1 MDTKTLIVE
10 TVAAATKL
18 PPHEIA
24 SILEVPKVPEL
35 GDFALPCFRL
45 AAKLKKDPKLIAK
58 DVAAHLKFPK
68 GSAVK
73 EAKVVGAYVNFFLNS
88 SNLAETVLSEV
99 FKEKESFGAGTK
111 KKEKVMIEGFGQPN
125 THKAIHVGHLRNIS
139 LSDSLAKVL
148 KFAGYPVVTADYVGD
163 IGTHVAKV
171 MWHMQKYHLLH
182 EHQKQKNK
190 GEWLGNLYA
199 EASKKVKDHPE
210 YEKEVAET
218 LQLLESGKDK
228 DLTNLWKLT
237 RIWSLQEFKRIYKQL
252 GVKFDIWFFESQV
265 EEAGKK
271 IALEL
276 LKKKIARKDQGALLV
291 DLSAY
296 DLDVYLILKSDGTSL
311 YSTKDLELAK
321 LKFEKYK
328 IDRSIYVVG
337 SEQSLYF
344 KQLFKTLELM
354 GFKQAS
360 KCYHLAYELV
370 MLATGKMSSRSG
382 EVVLYSDLF
391 EKAKDKALQ
400 EVKKRNPKLKKAEEI
415 AEKIA
420 LAALKYGMLKQA
432 PSKVITFDWE
442 RALEFQGDTGPYLQY
457 SLVRANKILEKVGK
471 PNIKIDFNLLKAE
484 QEVNLVK
491 KILAFKEIVA
501 KAAEQYAPYLV
512 ASYAFELTQAFNEF
526 YEKCPV
532 AQADKNT
539 KEARTLLVWAFAQ
552 TLKNAL
558 NLLGIEE
565 VSVM

>member
-10 TVAAATKL
+10 TISAATKL

-45 AAKLKKDPKLIAK
+45 AAKMKKDPKLIAK
-58 DVAAHLKFPK
+58 DVAAHVKFSK
-68 GSAVK
+68 GSAIK
-73 EAKVVGAYVNFFLNS
+73 EVKVVGPYVNFFLS
-88 SNLAETVLSEV
+88 RSNLAKTVLTEV
-99 FKEKESFGAGTK
+99 FKAKDNFGAGTK
-111 KKEKVMIEGFGQPN
+111 KQEKLMVEFSNPN
-125 THKAIHVGHLRNIS
+125 THKAFHVGHLRNAV
-139 LSDSLAKVL
+139 LGDSLVRTL
-148 KFAGYPVVTADYVGD
+148 RFLGFPVIAANYMGD

-171 MWHMQKYHLLH
+171 MWFMEKYHSLH
-182 EHQKQKNK
+182 EHKTQKNK
-190 GEWLGNLYA
+190 GEWIGNLYA
-199 EASKKVKDHPE
+199 EAAKKVENHPE
-210 YEKEVAET
+210 YEKEVSGV
-218 LQLLESGKDK
+218 LQELESGKNK
-228 DLTNLWKLT
+228 ELTNLWKIT
-237 RIWSLQEFKRIYKQL
+237 RIWSIQEFKRIYNEL
-252 GVKFDIWFFESQV
+252 GIKFDEWFFESQV

-276 LKKKIARKDQGALLV
+276 LKKKIARKDQGAVLV
-291 DLSAY
+291 DLSNY
-296 DLDVYLILKSDGTSL
+296 DLDVFLILKSDGTSL

-328 IDRSIYVVG
+328 IDRSIYIVD
-337 SEQSLYF
+337 SRQSTYF

-360 KCYHLAYELV
+360 NCYHLAYEFVNLESG
-370 MLATGKMSSRSG
+370 TISSRSG
-382 EVVLYSDLF
+382 EVVLYSELF
-391 EKAKDKALQ
+391 DKLKSKALQ
-400 EVKKRNPKLKKAEEI
+400 EVKKRNPKLKKAGEI

-442 RALEFQGDTGPYLQY
+442 KALEFQGDTGPYLQY
-457 SLVRANKILEKVGK
+457 ALVRAKKILEKVGK
-471 PNIKIDFNLLKAE
+471 PSAKVDFNLLKADE
-484 QEVNLVK
+484 EVALAK
-491 KILAFKEIVA
+491 KILDFKEIVA

-512 ASYAFELTQAFNEF
+512 ANYAFELTQAFNEF

-552 TLKNAL
+552 ALKNAL
-558 NLLGIEE
+558 DLLGIEE

>member
-1 MDTKTLIVE
+1 MDTKTLIIE
-10 TVAAATKL
+10 TIAAATKL

-45 AAKLKKDPKLIAK
+45 AAKMKKDPKLIAK
-58 DVAAHLKFPK
+58 DVAAHVKFPK
-68 GSAVK
+68 GSAIK
-73 EAKVVGAYVNFFLNS
+73 EVKVVGPYVNFFLS
-88 SNLAETVLSEV
+88 RSNLAETVLTEV
-99 FKEKESFGAGTK
+99 FKAKDNFGAGTK
-111 KKEKVMIEGFGQPN
+111 KQEKLMVEFSNPN
-125 THKAIHVGHLRNIS
+125 THKAFHVGHLRNAV
-139 LSDSLAKVL
+139 LGDSLVRTL
-148 KFAGYPVVTADYVGD
+148 RFLGFPVIAANYMGD

-171 MWHMQKYHLLH
+171 MWFMEKYHSLH
-182 EHQKQKNK
+182 EHKTQKNK
-190 GEWLGNLYA
+190 GEWIGNLYA
-199 EASKKVKDHPE
+199 EAAKKVENHPE
-210 YEKEVAET
+210 YEKEVSGV
-218 LQLLESGKDK
+218 LQELESGKNK
-228 DLTNLWKLT
+228 ELTNLWKIT
-237 RIWSLQEFKRIYKQL
+237 RIWSLQEFKRIYNEL
-252 GVKFDIWFFESQV
+252 GIKFDEWFFESQV

-291 DLSAY
+291 DLSDY
-296 DLDVYLILKSDGTSL
+296 DLDVFLILKSDGTSL

-328 IDRSIYVVG
+328 IDRSIYIVD
-337 SEQSLYF
+337 SRQSTYF

-360 KCYHLAYELV
+360 NCYHLAYEFVNLESG
-370 MLATGKMSSRSG
+370 TISSRSG
-382 EVVLYSDLF
+382 EVVLYSELF
-391 EKAKDKALQ
+391 DKLKSKALQ
-400 EVKKRNPKLKKAEEI
+400 EVKKRNPKLKKAGEI

-442 RALEFQGDTGPYLQY
+442 KALEFQGDTGPYLQY
-457 SLVRANKILEKVGK
+457 ALVRAKKILEKVGK
-471 PNIKIDFNLLKAE
+471 PSAKVDFNLLKADE
-484 QEVNLVK
+484 EVALAK
-491 KILAFKEIVA
+491 KILDFKEIVA
-501 KAAEQYAPYLV
+501 KAAEQYAPYLI
-512 ASYAFELTQAFNEF
+512 ANYAFELTQAFNEF

-552 TLKNAL
+552 VLKNAL
-558 NLLGIEE
+558 DLLGIEE